1 MDLLIVDDEALARQR
16 LARMVERL
24 EGYRLVAQAANADE
38 AMTAM
43 AEHDPDV
50 VLCDIRMPGQD
61 GLQLAQQISAMEDP
75 PAIIFCT
82 AYDEYALD
90 AFGAQAVDYLLK
102 PVSDDKLQ
110 AALNKAQKVNRA
122 QLAALAQAD
131 SDTSADSRN
140 HISARTRRGVELI
153 PLDTIHYFLA
163 DHKYVTVYH
172 DDAETLIDD
181 TLKELE
187 QEFPERF
194 VRVHRNALVAIK
206 AIEGMERSPQGQYR
220 LRLKGLDHQ
229 PVVSRRHV
237 TPLREFLS
245 RL

>member
-1 MDLLIVDDEALARQR
+1 MDLLIVDDESLARERLSRMVQR
-16 LARMVERL
+16 LD
-24 EGYRLVAQAANADE
+24 GYRLVAEAANAQAATA
-38 AMTAM
+38 AMR
-43 AEHDPDV
+43 EHDPDV

-61 GLQLAQQISAMEDP
+61 GLQLAQQISEMEDP
-75 PAIIFCT
+75 PAVIFCT

-90 AFGAQAVDYLLK
+90 AFGVQAVDYLLK
-102 PVSDDKLQ
+102 PVGDDQLQ
-110 AALNKAQKVNRA
+110 AALEKAQKVNRV
-122 QLAALAQAD
+122 QLAALAQAEQPQTD
-131 SDTSADSRN
+131 NRT

-153 PLDTIHYFLA
+153 PIDSIHYFLA
-163 DHKYVTVYH
+163 DQKYVTVYH
-172 DDAETLIDD
+172 DDTETLIDD

-206 AIEGMERSPQGQYR
+206 AIEGMERTPQGQHR
-220 LRLKGLDHQ
+220 LPLKGVDVQ

>member
-1 MDLLIVDDEALARQR
+1 MDLLIVDDESLARERLSRMVQR
-16 LARMVERL
+16 LD
-24 EGYRLVAQAANADE
+24 GYQLVAEAANAQ
-38 AMTAM
+38 TAM
-43 AEHDPDV
+43 AAMREHDPDV

-61 GLQLAQQISAMEDP
+61 GLQLAQQISEMEDP
-75 PAIIFCT
+75 PAVIFCT

-90 AFGAQAVDYLLK
+90 AFGVQAVDYLLK
-102 PVSDDKLQ
+102 PVGDDQLQ
-110 AALNKAQKVNRA
+110 AALEKAQKVNRV
-122 QLAALAQAD
+122 QLAALAQAEQPQTD
-131 SDTSADSRN
+131 NRT

-153 PLDTIHYFLA
+153 PIDSIHYFLA
-163 DHKYVTVYH
+163 DQKYVTVYH
-172 DDAETLIDD
+172 DETETLIDD

-206 AIEGMERSPQGQYR
+206 SIEGMERTPQGQHR
-220 LRLKGLDHQ
+220 LRLKGVDVQ
-229 PVVSRRHV
+229 PIVSRRHV